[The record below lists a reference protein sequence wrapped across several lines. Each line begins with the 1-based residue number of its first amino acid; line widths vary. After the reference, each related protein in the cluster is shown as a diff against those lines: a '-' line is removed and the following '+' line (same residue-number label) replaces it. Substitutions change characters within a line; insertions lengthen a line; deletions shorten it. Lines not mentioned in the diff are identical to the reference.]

1 MLALSHGCVMPEQAA
16 TTPEDTA
23 RRSYH
28 EAMEELVA
36 GNYAHAM
43 QLFQKVS
50 RSPSYIRHAPLARL
64 RIGDALFLQQN
75 YEEAIE
81 AYRGF
86 VSQYGNNPNLPY
98 ARYRIAVCY
107 HRRIPGDWVIV
118 PPRFEKDQSMTRQ
131 AVRELAGFLR
141 TFPTSPFAGDAKDK
155 LEDANRI
162 LLSHEIYV
170 ADYYADKEQWLA
182 VAWRLDAAIGEYSGL
197 IDDPEIYWRRAHAF
211 QSAGHQEDARRA
223 YQSYLDAFPNGE
235 MAPRA
240 REAMGEDPGKPVDE
254 SR

>member
-1 MLALSHGCVMPEQAA
+1 MPDQVP

-36 GNYAHAM
+36 GNYAHATK
-43 QLFQKVS
+43 LFQKVS

-64 RIGDALFLQQN
+64 RIGDALFLQQL

-107 HRRIPGDWVIV
+107 HRRIPSDWIVV

-131 AVRELAGFLR
+131 AVRELAGFIR
-141 TFPTSPFAGDAKDK
+141 TFPTSPFAQDAKDK
-155 LEDANRI
+155 LKDARRI
-162 LLSHEIYV
+162 LLNHELYV
-170 ADYYADKEQWLA
+170 ADYYTDKEQWLA
-182 VAWRLDAAIGEYSGL
+182 VAWRLDAAIGEYAGL
-197 IDDPEIYWRRAHAF
+197 IGDPQLYWRRAHAF
-211 QSAGHQEDARRA
+211 QNAGHKEDARRA
-223 YQSYLDAFPNGE
+223 FQSYLDVFPDGE
-235 MAPRA
+235 MASVA
-240 REAMGEDPGKPVDE
+240 RDAMAVDGGKPVDE